1 MYSRVIIMK
10 LLWYLVGLTSIIFI
24 LMSNPKSEGL
34 GNLGVQTQLF
44 NNTRQ
49 AQSTLETMTQIS
61 ILIFLL
67 LTIIFAL
74 S

>member
-1 MYSRVIIMK
+1 MYSRVITMK
-10 LLWYLVGLTSIIFI
+10 LLWYLAGLTSIVFV

-49 AQSTLETMTQIS
+49 AQSTLEMMTQIS
-61 ILIFLL
+61 VLIFLL
-67 LTIIFAL
+67 STIIFAL